1 MRGESGVVEGEQR
14 LERCGREAVDLERH
28 AHEITPRRRLC
39 WPVPDPTARSLDPLY
54 AAAMNGLSVALLRPL
69 AELLGRLDADPR
81 GFLGALE
88 IDDATAPDAYVSGE
102 QVDHL
107 LEQLADRRG
116 DPAFGLTLARAAA
129 VRPLGLFGHMVWL
142 SGTVRDALDR
152 AVRFYSVVTRRATL
166 ALEDRG
172 AITVLHQHRVPE
184 VARGPILT
192 EFLFASFALRARAA
206 TDGRFAVQAVRFAHR
221 REPTPEHADV
231 FRAPIAFAA
240 GCDELEL
247 ATAQLDL
254 PLVSAD
260 PITSAALE
268 ARVAS
273 LTATGRTTFV
283 DRVRRATAAHLAAP
297 TLAAIGRELGIS
309 ARTLRRQL
317 EHERLTLRAL
327 VDELRRERAD
337 QLLAAGAPAKEIAFE
352 LGFSE
357 PSAFSRAYKRWTG
370 RAPKL

>member
-1 MRGESGVVEGEQR
+1 
-14 LERCGREAVDLERH
+14 
-28 AHEITPRRRLC
+28 
-39 WPVPDPTARSLDPLY
+39 
-54 AAAMNGLSVALLRPL
+54 MNGLSVALLRPL

-240 GCDELEL
+240 GC
-247 ATAQLDL
+247 
-254 PLVSAD
+254 
-260 PITSAALE
+260 
-268 ARVAS
+268 
-273 LTATGRTTFV
+273 
-283 DRVRRATAAHLAAP
+283 
-297 TLAAIGRELGIS
+297 
-309 ARTLRRQL
+309 
-317 EHERLTLRAL
+317 
-327 VDELRRERAD
+327 RER
-337 QLLAAGAPAKEIAFE
+337 E
-352 LGFSE
+352 FSPRS
-357 PSAFSRAYKRWTG
+357 PSKN
-370 RAPKL
+370 